1 MGNCKAIFGKV
12 KSLNE
17 NRVNGSQGFVNY
29 GEQYTDACVP
39 SRKRTDKNHLSRIA
53 RQSTLDKR
61 ESRAAAARKNFKP
74 THIVEVLY
82 RAFAIAKNGGSV
94 FKHHYFN

>member
-1 MGNCKAIFGKV
+1 MGNCRAIFGKV

-17 NRVNGSQGFVNY
+17 NRINGVQGFVNY
-29 GEQYTDACVP
+29 DVQYTGACVP
-39 SRKRTDKNHLSRIA
+39 SRKRTDKNRLSSIA
-53 RQSTLDKR
+53 RQSTLNKR

-82 RAFAIAKNGGSV
+82 RAFAIAKNGGST
-94 FKHHYFN
+94 FKHYYFN